1 MVQFNLLPD
10 VKLAYVRA
18 RRSKQMIV
26 VIAGLI
32 AAASLFILILLC
44 LVVYGIQKKHLS
56 DVNKDIKASTKQL
69 KDTKDLDKILTIQN
83 QLDSLPALHA
93 QKPVTSRLFSYLA
106 QITPAQVSISSINVD
121 FIANSMQITGSAD
134 GIVTINTFVD
144 TLKFTTYSTND
155 KKTDLKAFS
164 NVVLSSFNIGGN
176 TGTGGA
182 SSSTYSISLNFDH
195 PLFDAATAVA
205 LTVPQ
210 GKITTRSE
218 TGKPTDLFKQ
228 ESP

>member
-10 VKLAYVRA
+10 VKLAYVHA
-18 RRSKQMIV
+18 RRSKQMVIV
-26 VIAGLI
+26 VAGLA

-83 QLDSLPALHA
+83 QLNSLPALHA
-93 QKPVTSRLFSYLA
+93 QKPVTSRLFGYLA

-121 FIANSMQITGSAD
+121 FTAHSMQISGTAD
-134 GIVTINTFVD
+134 NIVTINTFVD
-144 TLKFTTYSTND
+144 TLKFTTYATTGSTQEP
-155 KKTDLKAFS
+155 KAFS
-164 NVVLSSFNIGGN
+164 DVVLSSFGIGSP
-176 TGTGGA
+176 T
-182 SSSTYSISLNFDH
+182 SSSYAVSFSFNADIFDSSK
-195 PLFDAATAVA
+195 AVA

-218 TGKPTDLFKQ
+218 IAKPTDLFKQ